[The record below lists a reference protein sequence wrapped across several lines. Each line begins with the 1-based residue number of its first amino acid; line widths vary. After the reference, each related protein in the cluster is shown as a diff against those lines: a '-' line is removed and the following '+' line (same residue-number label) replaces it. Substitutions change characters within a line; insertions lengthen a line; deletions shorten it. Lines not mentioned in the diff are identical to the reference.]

1 MSSQVASHRVGKK
14 LVDVIFGASAAC
26 NEAIKQH
33 GAEKVTNATVGSI
46 IGEDGK
52 LACLPTMEKA
62 FRGLNISDVAA
73 YAPPAGLPAYL
84 DAVIGLTFADN
95 KPEGHIA
102 ACSTSGGTG
111 DAPSALARRS

>member
-52 LACLPTMEKA
+52 LACQ
-62 FRGLNISDVAA
+62 
-73 YAPPAGLPAYL
+73 
-84 DAVIGLTFADN
+84 AVIT
-95 KPEGHIA
+95 A
-102 ACSTSGGTG
+102 AWMRLL
-111 DAPSALARRS
+111 D